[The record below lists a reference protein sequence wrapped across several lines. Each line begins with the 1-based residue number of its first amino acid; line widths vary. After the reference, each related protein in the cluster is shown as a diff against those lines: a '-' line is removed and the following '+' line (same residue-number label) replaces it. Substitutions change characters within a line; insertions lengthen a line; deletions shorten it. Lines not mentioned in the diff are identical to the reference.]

1 MDRRDE
7 RTSCAFDW
15 ILDQHK
21 EKVVDLIA
29 RVTRV
34 SVETVAI
41 VEAMRNAKR

>member
-1 MDRRDE
+1 MVFR
-7 RTSCAFDW
+7 SALDW

-34 SVETVAI
+34 SVETIAI
-41 VEAMRNAKR
+41 TTAMHKLKRD